1 MSMYAQFDEN
11 GSQEQIASNGGWE
24 LFGTWVDGLD
34 VEKYPAVVG
43 LWEHG
48 HSPFLDDVR
57 EQLGKALTESALDDD
72 TRVVAERLPNATGTN
87 RAAKVLRITN
97 GVRTDDDAP
106 DEGQLELGETV
117 AARARSFE
125 ARLTHGAG

>member
-1 MSMYAQFDEN
+1 M
-11 GSQEQIASNGGWE
+11 
-24 LFGTWVDGLD
+24 
-34 VEKYPAVVG
+34 
-43 LWEHG
+43 
-48 HSPFLDDVR
+48 R

-72 TRVVAERLPNATGTN
+72 TRVVAERLHNAIGTN
-87 RAAKVLRITN
+87 RVAKVLRITN